1 MATAGTEAL
10 AVTNLG
16 GTACGINPLGRG
28 LHEPQ
33 LRATKQVTH
42 KLENDYVKVY
52 EYLPVIIR

>member
-16 GTACGINPLGRG
+16 AALCGINPLGRG
-28 LHEPQ
+28 LYLPQ
-33 LRATKQVTH
+33 LRATKQMTH

-52 EYLPVIIR
+52 EYLPVIR